1 MRTQRMDWAWWR
13 AVLFTAG
20 LLLLVGFAARDHDP
34 GFVAV
39 LAAVAL
45 AGFGFF
51 YLLFPGGLHFAVALA
66 NFLAVY
72 ATLFV
77 FFSETNFPRVGRG
90 VSYLGFVL
98 PVAAFLAAAWRQR
111 DRIAGLV
118 ASARLREAARFA
130 QLLRWLVPVAM
141 IGVASFAV
149 PETGISA
156 QGEEVV
162 FVLSM
167 AAIAVVVALAEH
179 DVVAFLLDV
188 SLIFEAFYERVRR
201 LIIPA
206 FAFLTF
212 YSLLVIVFACL
223 YRIADGATTE
233 PLLAFSGVRREMS
246 FTEALYFSVV
256 TLSTIGYG
264 DVVPIAPAARLLAAI
279 QSVAGLLLLLFGF
292 AEILRVGHDQG
303 MRDHPPHSREE
314 P

>member
-1 MRTQRMDWAWWR
+1 MDKAWWR

-20 LLLLVGFAARDHDP
+20 LLLLVGLAAREHDP

-72 ATLFV
+72 ASLFV
-77 FFSETNFPRVGRG
+77 FFSETNFPRVRWGI
-90 VSYLGFVL
+90 SYLGFVL

-111 DRIAGLV
+111 ERIAGLV
-118 ASARLREAARFA
+118 ASARLREAARFTR
-130 QLLRWLVPVAM
+130 LLRWLAPVAL
-141 IGVASFAV
+141 IGAASFSV
-149 PETGISA
+149 PELGPTA
-156 QGEEVV
+156 RAEEMA
-162 FVLSM
+162 FLGSM
-167 AAIAVVVALAEH
+167 AAIAVIVALAER

-188 SLIFEAFYERVRR
+188 SLIFEAFFERVRR

-223 YRIADGATTE
+223 YRIVDGATLE
-233 PLLAFSGVRREMS
+233 PMFAFAGTRRSMS
-246 FTEALYFSVV
+246 FPEALYFSVV

-292 AEILRVGHDQG
+292 AEILRVGHEHG
-303 MRDHPPHSREE
+303 TREHPPRSHEE
-314 P
+314 H